1 MVNKKLSGITHFFS
15 KSIVKK
21 IKRKKPKNENKDPKG
36 HQISFD
42 NNQAINIDEEL
53 NQDEFYSHKFRR
65 LSAIDSVVK
74 DARICSKNHTI
85 NPIDTSNDDEVIKN
99 SKPKKLAKIKK
110 KNKILET

>member
-1 MVNKKLSGITHFFS
+1 M
-15 KSIVKK
+15 
-21 IKRKKPKNENKDPKG
+21 D
-36 HQISFD
+36 Q
-42 NNQAINIDEEL
+42 
-53 NQDEFYSHKFRR
+53 
-65 LSAIDSVVK
+65 